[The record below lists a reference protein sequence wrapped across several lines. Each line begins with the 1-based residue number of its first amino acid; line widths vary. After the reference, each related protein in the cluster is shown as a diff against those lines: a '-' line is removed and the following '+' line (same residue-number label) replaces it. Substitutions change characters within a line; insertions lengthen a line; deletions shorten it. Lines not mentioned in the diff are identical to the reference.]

1 VSQNVTI
8 GADGKDGRA
17 RPYQELI
24 WEILV
29 KIVIIEDAAD
39 IVEVVSLCFELRWPG
54 SEVISSA
61 EGKRGLELIERE
73 NPDIV
78 ILDLGLPDIDGF
90 EVLKDIRRFSNV
102 PVIVLTARTEEVDI
116 VRGLELGADDYITKP
131 FSHIQLLAR
140 VQSVLRRVQSVP
152 RSSANG
158 YFSIGDLYIDFD
170 GREVRLAGQTLQLT
184 PIEYNLLYQL
194 VCNEGRVLS
203 HRYLLEKVWGAGSAE
218 DDISYIKVYV
228 QRLCDKLKDSPQTAN
243 MIQNVRGVG
252 YKFAKSE
259 K

>member
-1 VSQNVTI
+1 M
-8 GADGKDGRA
+8 
-17 RPYQELI
+17 
-24 WEILV
+24 

-39 IVEVVSLCFELRWPG
+39 IVEVVSLCFDLRWPG
-54 SEVISSA
+54 SEIFSSA

-140 VQSVLRRVQSVP
+140 VQSVLRRAQSIP
-152 RSSANG
+152 KSSASNC
-158 YFSIGDLYIDFD
+158 YSAGDLYIDFD
-170 GREVRLAGQTLQLT
+170 GREVRLAGRTLQLT
-184 PIEYNLLYQL
+184 PTEYNVLYQL
-194 VCNEGRVLS
+194 VCNEGQVLS
-203 HRYLLEKVWGAGSAE
+203 HRFLLEKLWGVGSLD
-218 DDISYIKVYV
+218 DDIRYIKVYV

-243 MIQNVRGVG
+243 MIQRVHDVG